1 MIRILNIVS
10 FMMTVVLAVVLYNV
24 KYDAQ
29 IHIKRIKVL
38 KVELRQEL
46 ETIHILRAEW
56 SHLNQ
61 PDRLQKL
68 AKRYTKLVPLGAN
81 QIVTVNNL
89 PDRRRDNK
97 DFNMSKR
104 LGGFAGDVTGATGV
118 Q

>member
-1 MIRILNIVS
+1 MIRVLNIVS

-29 IHIKRIKVL
+29 IHMKRIKVL
-38 KVELRQEL
+38 KVELRQER

-61 PDRLQKL
+61 PDRLQGL
-68 AKRYTKLVPLGAN
+68 AERYTKLVPLSAN

-89 PDRRRDNK
+89 PERRHNNK
-97 DFNMSKR
+97 DFGITKR
-104 LGGFAGDVTGATGV
+104 LGGFAGTVTGSTGS

>member
-10 FMMTVVLAVVLYNV
+10 FMMSVVLAVVLYTV

-29 IHIKRIKVL
+29 VEIRRIKTL
-38 KVELRQEL
+38 KVEIRQEV
-46 ETIHILRAEW
+46 ETIAILRAEW

-61 PDRLQKL
+61 PERLKRL
-68 AKRYTKLVPLGAN
+68 AERYTKLMPLNAS

-89 PDRRRDNK
+89 PARRRDVE
-97 DFNMSKR
+97 DFVQDKR
-104 LGGFAGDVTGATGV
+104 LGGFAGNAAGSIEV